1 MSTTTPQRPRNR
13 VRRSPKKARYERA
26 FIDGVLDRALV
37 AHVAFADGDGQ
48 PYCIPMLHARVG
60 DRLYIHGSTA
70 SRLVRTLAAGAAAC
84 VTVTIVRGLVLAR
97 SAFEHSANFDSVVLL
112 GRFGLIEDP
121 DERLTA
127 LQAFTDRLV
136 PGRWSEVRPPNRKE
150 LKATQILSMP
160 IDEASGKTRSGPP
173 DDEDS
178 EDAAI
183 DTWAGEVPVV
193 TTFGEP
199 VPAPGLRPGIPLAAS
214 VRRLA
219 G

>member
-1 MSTTTPQRPRNR
+1 MSATSLQRPRHR
-13 VRRSPKKARYERA
+13 VRRSPRKARYERP
-26 FIDGVLDRALV
+26 FIEDVLDRALV
-37 AHVAFADGDGQ
+37 AHVAFSDGDGQ
-48 PYCIPMLHARVG
+48 PCCIPMLHARVD

-97 SAFEHSANFDSVVLL
+97 SAFEHSANFDSVVLH
-112 GRFGLIEDP
+112 GRFELIDDP

-127 LQAFTDRLV
+127 LRAFTDRLI
-136 PGRWSEVRPPNRKE
+136 PGRWSEVRPPSRKE
-150 LKATQILSMP
+150 LKATQMLAIA

-173 DDEDS
+173 DDDDS

-183 DTWAGEVPVV
+183 DTWAGELPVL

-214 VRRLA
+214 VRRLV